1 MVKTSRRYV
10 SGEDAKRL
18 KEVIE
23 STHNK
28 PSLKT
33 YDVLLYVYDDDL
45 RGHYTCW
52 VNATNKQEVR
62 DILINYFKNLKDK
75 LYYIDFSIVPTRYC
89 YLTYKHG
96 LHDSDIVGQPPV
108 RKCLP

>member
-1 MVKTSRRYV
+1 MVKTSTRYV
-10 SGEDAKRL
+10 SGEEAKKL

-23 STHNK
+23 STHYK
-28 PSLKT
+28 PSLKS

-45 RGHYTCW
+45 RGHYTCL
-52 VNATNKQEVR
+52 VNANNKQEVR

-75 LYYIDFSIVPTRYC
+75 LYYIDFSIVPLKRFYPTH
-89 YLTYKHG
+89 KHG

-108 RKCLP
+108 RRCLP

>member
-1 MVKTSRRYV
+1 MVKTSTRYV
-10 SGEDAKRL
+10 SGEDAKKI

-28 PSLKT
+28 PSKTT
-33 YDVLLYVYDDDL
+33 YDVLLYVNDDDL

-75 LYYIDFSIVPTRYC
+75 LYEIDFSIVPLKRY
-89 YLTYKHG
+89 YLTYKDG
-96 LHDSDIVGQPPV
+96 LHDSDIPGQPPV
-108 RKCLP
+108 RPCLP